1 MRIGRIGAGVKG
13 FYRVSRYALRWSM
26 VHKDAQRRFDILQFW
41 NKHGLTATID
51 AFGVSRRT
59 LYGWRSRLE
68 EDAGEVAGLVPRST
82 APHRRRKRV
91 WPKPIVAEI
100 ARLRKLHP
108 NLSKEKIRV
117 FLARFC
123 DKRGLKCPA
132 ERTIG
137 RLIADAPDKMRHAPA
152 RLRPNGQPKAARP
165 QRVRKPKHF
174 KAQHPGHCVGL
185 DSIERRL
192 DNERRFIITFTDLH
206 SHFAFAL
213 ATRSHASAAARAFFG
228 LMSLVFPYPIEAVLT
243 DNGSEFMCHFHAEL
257 ERLAMTHWHTYP
269 KTPKMNAHCERF
281 NRTVQDEFVDYH
293 EQLLFTD
300 LYGFNLKLLDWLN
313 WYNRERPHFSLTEPV
328 PGRKTPALLSPLQF
342 LYKYHQCN
350 MCWPDTHVS
359 ALYGMV
365 VGYTL

>member
-1 MRIGRIGAGVKG
+1 MRIGRIGAGIKG
-13 FYRVSRYALRWSM
+13 FYRIGGYALRWGM

-41 NKHGLTATID
+41 KKHGLEATMD

-68 EDAGEVAGLVPRST
+68 AQTGSVEALIPHST
-82 APHRRRKRV
+82 APHRRRKRL
-91 WPKPIVAEI
+91 WPVAIVAEI
-100 ARLRKLHP
+100 ARLRKRHP

-117 FLARFC
+117 FLVRFC
-123 DKRGLKCPA
+123 DKRRMQCPA

-152 RLRPNGQPKAARP
+152 RLRPNGQLKGARV
-165 QRVRKPKHF
+165 QRLRKPQHF
-174 KAQHPGHCVGL
+174 RAQHPGHCVGL
-185 DSIERRL
+185 DSIERRV

-213 ATRSHASAAARAFFG
+213 ATRSHAAAAARAFFG
-228 LMSLVFPYPIEAVLT
+228 VMSLVFPYPIEAVLT
-243 DNGSEFMCHFHAEL
+243 DNGSEFMREFHAEL
-257 ERLAMTHWHTYP
+257 QRLAMVHWHTYP

-293 EQLLFTD
+293 EALLFTD

-350 MCWPDTHVS
+350 MCWPDT
-359 ALYGMV
+359 
-365 VGYTL
+365 VG